1 MSCWNSS
8 GHAGLSPERT
18 GVAAANVVVWEW
30 AAASVLAI
38 VLRQAAKHP
47 ETGREVRQTVGT
59 ELFVECSAVLP
70 RRLRVAI
77 DLVDF
82 LHYLEAHLRR
92 AEAPQTMVLG
102 AAMQILT
109 HSQQIELGVPYLS
122 IVETP
127 DDAQRRKV
135 VMYFV
140 ASHAQLALLQ
150 VCHFS

>member
-1 MSCWNSS
+1 M
-8 GHAGLSPERT
+8 
-18 GVAAANVVVWEW
+18 
-30 AAASVLAI
+30 
-38 VLRQAAKHP
+38 
-47 ETGREVRQTVGT
+47 
-59 ELFVECSAVLP
+59 
-70 RRLRVAI
+70 AI

-122 IVETP
+122 IVETAF
-127 DDAQRRKV
+127 DARRKV
-135 VMYFV
+135 MMYFV